1 MKKFKTYINEKVL
14 EDFEE
19 DNVKPEEADKE
30 TEKKENNEEKNE
42 NI

>member
-19 DNVKPEEADKE
+19 DNVKPEEVDKE

>member
-19 DNVKPEEADKE
+19 DNVKPVKVDKE